1 MAVARR
7 AHPTDTELELAR
19 DLLAVTPHL
28 GKLAWRAAGECTVG
42 SPERSRL
49 LFVLAQAP
57 QRPGHLA
64 QVLNLSAGTVSELI
78 DALVAEGLV
87 RRQADPDDRRA
98 VVLELTAEGRR
109 QREHHERAAAA
120 LLAHVVGRLTPAQQ
134 RRVRA
139 AFTDIR
145 DAFIAVSRED
155 ATARSGRTSEKLHAR

>member
-7 AHPTDTELELAR
+7 AHPTNAELALAR
-19 DLLAVTPHL
+19 DLLAVVPQL

-64 QVLNLSAGTVSELI
+64 QALNLSAGTVSELI
-78 DALVAEGLV
+78 DALVGEGLV
-87 RRQADPDDRRA
+87 RREADPDDRRA

-109 QREHHERAAAA
+109 RRQQHEHAAAA

-145 DAFIAVSRED
+145 DAFIAASHED
-155 ATARSGRTSEKLHAR
+155 ATLRSSTTREKLHAQ